1 MAFTIQFTT
10 SSLVDHVT
18 KFTRLSD
25 ESPDL
30 LPYFDLPACA
40 RPQPVPAGVTKC
52 ACVQVEVVPVS
63 EHPSRPP
70 QLGLGLVPQD
80 PPVRLQPAQD
90 RVVPPAG
97 RETQHSNTTTQNSG
111 TVSPAVQCEVNLAV
125 CWS

>member
-40 RPQPVPAGVTKC
+40 RPQP
-52 ACVQVEVVPVS
+52 VPVS